1 MQMKKQLFITN
12 KKKKGRKLKKR
23 GMLKECKNKR
33 DTEAKVEMSITE
45 ADKAEMIEDM
55 VGNAEAVVTKI
66 EIMIDKIKRGSIN
79 NNNKRR
85 RKNTKRSYSIISSL
99 ARDHN
104 SLIPKSKYQ
113 LRRARL
119 RIKKRNIEQ

>member
-1 MQMKKQLFITN
+1 MQMKKQLFIIN
-12 KKKKGRKLKKR
+12 KKKKERKLKKR
-23 GMLKECKNKR
+23 GMPKECKNKR
-33 DTEAKVEMSITE
+33 DTAAKVEMSITE
-45 ADKAEMIEDM
+45 AVKAEMIEDM
-55 VGNAEAVVTKI
+55 VENAEAVDTKI
-66 EIMIDKIKRGSIN
+66 EIMIDKIKRESI

-85 RKNTKRSYSIISSL
+85 RKNTKRNYSIISNL
-99 ARDHN
+99 VRDHN

>member
-12 KKKKGRKLKKR
+12 KKKKERKLKKR
-23 GMLKECKNKR
+23 EMLKECKNKR
-33 DTEAKVEMSITE
+33 DTEDKVEMSITE
-45 ADKAEMIEDM
+45 ADKAERIEDM

-79 NNNKRR
+79 NNKRR
-85 RKNTKRSYSIISSL
+85 RKNTKRNYSIISNL
-99 ARDHN
+99 VQDHN

-113 LRRARL
+113 PKRARL

>member
-1 MQMKKQLFITN
+1 MQMKKQLFIIN
-12 KKKKGRKLKKR
+12 KKKKERKLKKR
-23 GMLKECKNKR
+23 EMLKECKNKR
-33 DTEAKVEMSITE
+33 DTEAKVERTITE

-55 VGNAEAVVTKI
+55 VESAEAVDTKI
-66 EIMIDKIKRGSIN
+66 EIMIDKIKRESI

-85 RKNTKRSYSIISSL
+85 RKNIKKSYSIISSL

>member
-1 MQMKKQLFITN
+1 MKKQLFITN

-23 GMLKECKNKR
+23 EMPKECKNKR
-33 DTEAKVEMSITE
+33 DTEAKVERTITE
-45 ADKAEMIEDM
+45 VDKAEMIEDM
-55 VGNAEAVVTKI
+55 VGNVEAVDTKI
-66 EIMIDKIKRGSIN
+66 EIMIDKIKRESI

-85 RKNTKRSYSIISSL
+85 RKNTKRNYSIISSL

-113 LRRARL
+113 PKRARL
-119 RIKKRNIEQ
+119 RIKRRNIEQ